1 MDQRRHEGDLQSPH
15 LAGMCWH
22 RFYPFLQPS
31 RQALG
36 QSHQNVCMWKLCQN
50 STETS
55 PSLSGK
61 GKLRVPRKIFTPHR
75 RKQPQP
81 HVFVGAGGGLGS
93 SSHRLGTCNVVFCF
107 RELSPYT
114 LIVLATK
121 AIVHPLTGSVGISP
135 PITYVTRA
143 LRQ

>member
-1 MDQRRHEGDLQSPH
+1 MKVTFNPPVSQECVGIAFIHFYSRAGRH
-15 LAGMCWH
+15 LARVTKMCVCGS
-22 RFYPFLQPS
+22 RAKTVQKPPS
-31 RQALG
+31 F
-36 QSHQNVCMWKLCQN
+36 
-50 STETS
+50 
-55 PSLSGK
+55 SGK

-81 HVFVGAGGGLGS
+81 HVFMGAGGGLGS

-121 AIVHPLTGSVGISP
+121 AIVHPLTGSVGIFP

-143 LRQ
+143 L